1 MIKNQI
7 LNYRASYP
15 ASFIQSMIEIIQ
27 TGQDQNSRGE
37 FSRQCFEIGSGLTS
51 DSDVKE
57 IVVILTRRVDKI
69 TFKIRYNKVG
79 CVFPIVICSDHR
91 EDAHH
96 FRIYAKK
103 STIKRLNQMNFKI

>member
-15 ASFIQSMIEIIQ
+15 VSFIQSMIEIIQ

-57 IVVILTRRVDKI
+57 IVEKI
-69 TFKIRYNKVG
+69 
-79 CVFPIVICSDHR
+79 
-91 EDAHH
+91 E
-96 FRIYAKK
+96 K
-103 STIKRLNQMNFKI
+103 SLKNHWDQSWK

>member
-1 MIKNQI
+1 
-7 LNYRASYP
+7 
-15 ASFIQSMIEIIQ
+15 MIEIIQ

-69 TFKIRYNKVG
+69 TFDIIKWGASFRFG
-79 CVFPIVICSDHR
+79 PIWSGHQ
-91 EDAHH
+91 EDA
-96 FRIYAKK
+96 
-103 STIKRLNQMNFKI
+103 TNLKI